1 MSNTL
6 TTTATTAERRAQL
19 EHQLRTLDVFEQ
31 VIADNDLNVDPMPP
45 WGTEWIYVESDAM
58 QTADDDTRRRAALAW
73 LARHAKAVTLIA
85 RALGHDGPVKKVA
98 NESVFGVEQFVVVG
112 SRGVSLR
119 AVVPADTTCEMVDTG
134 EVEHVPAHER
144 PVFERKCPESIFA
157 GIEREVSA

>member
-1 MSNTL
+1 MDHTHR
-6 TTTATTAERRAQL
+6 TATAERRAQL

-31 VIADNDLNVDPMPP
+31 VVADNDLNVDPLPP

-58 QTADDDTRRRAALAW
+58 RESDTDTRRRAALAW

-98 NESVFGVEQFVVVG
+98 NESWFGVEQFVAVG
-112 SRGVSLR
+112 SRGVILR
-119 AVVPADTTCEMVDTG
+119 AAVPADTTCEMVDTG

-144 PVFERKCPESIFA
+144 PVFERKCPPSIFA
-157 GIEREVSA
+157 GIEQLVA